1 MDRCDSSLPTVDYR
15 KKGKETQRGRTGKQ
29 TDRQT
34 EREREREK
42 EKQFSGQHDDQ
53 VLKAADAIIIILP

>member
-15 KKGKETQRGRTGKQ
+15 KKGKETQRERTGKQ

-34 EREREREK
+34 EREREK